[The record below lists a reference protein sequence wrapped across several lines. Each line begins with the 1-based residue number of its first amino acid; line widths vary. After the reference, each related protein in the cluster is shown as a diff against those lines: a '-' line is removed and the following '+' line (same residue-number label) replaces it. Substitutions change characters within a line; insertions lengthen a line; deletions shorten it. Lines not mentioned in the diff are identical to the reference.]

1 MDVFDFFDQNKP
13 LVRKVISG
21 GSSNGQIVDN
31 APKPPNRRDEYS
43 DSTEYAKEHI
53 TENRQQMVNVSA
65 NQFEL
70 K

>member
-1 MDVFDFFDQNKP
+1 MDVFDFLDLNKP

-21 GSSNGQIVDN
+21 GSTNGRIVDN
-31 APKPPNRRDEYS
+31 EPKPSNRRNEYS
-43 DSTEYAKEHI
+43 ESTDYANEHI

-65 NQFEL
+65 